1 MELNLT
7 ETAMVNTDTLHVL
20 VFGKHDYIVK
30 NVSTQLEKA
39 EFKCAGSVVLAEAL
53 VYIKAN
59 QPHLVVIGGGVD
71 PHDRIK
77 VAEAIKL
84 FSPETKIVE
93 HFGGPAT
100 VLNEVQAALAK
111 F

>member
-7 ETAMVNTDTLHVL
+7 ETAMVNADTLHVL

-39 EFKCAGSVVLAEAL
+39 EFKCSGSVVLLQAL
-53 VYIKAN
+53 DYIKTN
-59 QPHLVVIGGGVD
+59 QPQLVVIGGGVD

-77 VAEAIKL
+77 IAAAINTS
-84 FSPETKIVE
+84 SPETRMVE

-100 VLNEVQAALAK
+100 VLKDVQAALAK